1 VVPGACALLAL
12 GMAGGSVLDGS
23 EPGPP
28 AQSSG
33 RQLVL
38 EPLAGQSS
46 DAAGRVELG
55 SNEATVRVT
64 GLEPVARGDFYE
76 LWLLAG
82 SSELVSLGSFRV
94 SASGEAEVRVPIAV
108 DPGSFEFLD
117 ISREPATATRAI
129 PSARCCELRSADEHP
144 SARGFGSVRAAGR
157 AVR

>member
-1 VVPGACALLAL
+1 VVAGACALLAL
-12 GMAGGSVLDGS
+12 GMAVGSVLDGS

-33 RQLVL
+33 RQIVL

-46 DAAGRVELG
+46 VAAGRVELG

-117 ISREPATATRAI
+117 ISREPGDGDPRHSKRSVLRA
-129 PSARCCELRSADEHP
+129 PLS
-144 SARGFGSVRAAGR
+144 
-157 AVR
+157 